1 MKYNT
6 TYHAIVNRVDTTL
19 SLFGLNEVKLPA
31 FIREDNEI
39 DLVPL
44 FAQMLDTRE
53 HYHEFLDNYIDTVE
67 EIEDTIRDLKWS
79 ARAMSNIFTAEQQSM
94 KDKLGNMATK
104 LYFLRRKARQWRNE
118 QRIEANKQQA
128 A

>member
-67 EIEDTIRDLKWS
+67 EIEDAIRDLKWS